1 MYDTSLCYLTA
12 TELALKIRSGEIS

>member
-1 MYDTSLCYLTA
+1 MTDTALCYLTA